1 MIKEVIILAGGLGK
15 RLRSV
20 VDDLP
25 KPMALIN
32 NRPFLEYQFDY
43 LISQGIEIAVL
54 SVGYKHEII
63 RNHFGGKYKSLTL
76 KYALEKEPLG
86 TGGGILKAMPFVE
99 GDYVFIVNGDTLF
112 KPNLKELYTFH
123 QKKKAD
129 ITIAL
134 RIVKEAQRY
143 GIVSMNESERVI
155 TFLEKNPQAGV
166 GYINAGIYLMPTN
179 IIQTKIQQ
187 EKFSL
192 EKDFFE
198 NYIEDLKIYGFPTES
213 YFIDIGVPEDYKKA
227 QHEFKEF

>member
-20 VDDLP
+20 VEDLP

-32 NRPFLEYQFDY
+32 NRPFLEYQLDY
-43 LISQGIEIAVL
+43 LISQGIENAIL

-63 RNHFGGKYKSLTL
+63 RNHFGGKYKSLNL

-112 KPNLKELYTFH
+112 KPNLQEVYMFH
-123 QKKKAD
+123 KQKKAD
-129 ITIAL
+129 ISIAL
-134 RIVKEAQRY
+134 KIVKESQRY
-143 GIVSMNESERVI
+143 GIVRLDEKGRV
-155 TFLEKNPQAGV
+155 TAFLEKNPQAGV
-166 GYINAGIYLMPTN
+166 GYINAGIYLMPTT
-179 IIQTKIQQ
+179 IIQTKIQE

-198 NYIEDLKIYGFPTES
+198 NYIEELKIYGFPTES
-213 YFIDIGVPEDYKKA
+213 YFLDIGVPEDYKKA
-227 QHEFKEF
+227 QHEFNAF

>member
-1 MIKEVIILAGGLGK
+1 MINEVIILAGGLGK

-20 VDDLP
+20 VNDLP

-54 SVGYKHEII
+54 SVGYKHEVI

-76 KYALEKEPLG
+76 KYALEREPLG

-99 GDYVFIVNGDTLF
+99 GDSVFIVNGDTLF

-143 GIVSMNESERVI
+143 GIVSMNESERIVA
-155 TFLEKNPQAGV
+155 FLEKNPQVGV

-179 IIQTKIQQ
+179 IIQTKIQK

-198 NYIEDLKIYGFPTES
+198 NQIEELKIYGFPTES

-227 QHEFKEF
+227 QHEFNAF

>member
-20 VDDLP
+20 VSDLP

-99 GDYVFIVNGDTLF
+99 GDHVFIVNGDTLF
-112 KPNLKELYTFH
+112 KPNLKELYTVH
-123 QKKKAD
+123 QNKKAD

-155 TFLEKNPQAGV
+155 AFLEKNPQAGV

-179 IIQTKIQQ
+179 IIQSKIQQ